1 MTEDKPSGKDDSGEG
16 FGGQTMIARDGST
29 IVGGTQI
36 AGDALFQIFIGAP
49 APLSGFIRV
58 RQFKEL
64 IEERTRHFIGRD
76 FVFDAI
82 DKIIARPDFRSGYLL
97 IRGEPG
103 IGKTALIG
111 QLVKTRGYV
120 HHFNIALQNIR
131 SARAFLENVCA
142 QLLTRYGLGATLSED
157 DLRDSG
163 HLVQL
168 LAQAAQKQGA
178 VPLVVLVDALDE
190 AEDVGLPPS
199 ANRLYLPAVLP
210 DGVFLVLTSRE
221 QIDYRLEVDRREDIY
236 LRDADPQNLE
246 DVRNFIQDFVRR
258 HGEVM
263 AVHIRDWNVNEDEFI
278 AMITEKSEGNF
289 MYLVHVLDDIHQ
301 GRISSVTIDNIDK
314 LPKGLRAY
322 YQRHWRSMRDQD
334 RERFERIYEPVL
346 RFLATVREPVS
357 TAMLQEWTELDP
369 VRIGEV
375 IEEWRP
381 FLNEE
386 ASDDDEKRYRIYHA
400 SFQDFLANEG
410 VGLKPYHAAIA
421 DNALSKIPGF
431 GASSR

>member
-1 MTEDKPSGKDDSGEG
+1 MAEDKPSGKAGFGED
-16 FGGQTMIARDGST
+16 FGGQNIIARDGST
-29 IVGGTQI
+29 IAGVTQI
-36 AGDALFQIFIGAP
+36 SGDALFQIFIGAP
-49 APLSGFIRV
+49 RPISGYIRV

-64 IEERTRHFIGRD
+64 IEERTRHFIGRG
-76 FVFDAI
+76 FVFHAI
-82 DKIIARPDFRSGYLL
+82 DEMIARRDFPSGYLL

-103 IGKTALIG
+103 IGKTALMG

-120 HHFNIALQNIR
+120 HHFNIAPQNIR

-142 QLLTRYGLGATLSED
+142 QLLVRYQLDEGMPSED
-157 DLRDSG
+157 AFRDSG
-163 HLVQL
+163 YLVHL

-210 DGVFLVLTSRE
+210 DGVFFVLTSRE
-221 QIDYRLEVDRREDIY
+221 QIDYRLDVNRREDIY
-236 LRDADPQNLE
+236 LRDTDPQNLE
-246 DVRNFIQDFVRR
+246 DVSEYVRDFVLR

-263 AVHIRDWNVNEDEFI
+263 GERIRNWNVDQDAFI
-278 AMITEKSEGNF
+278 AKIAEKSEGNF
-289 MYLVHVLDDIHQ
+289 MYLVHVLDDICQ
-301 GRISSVTIDNIDK
+301 GRISSETIDNIDK

-322 YQRHWRSMRDQD
+322 YQRHWRAMRDQD

-357 TAMLQEWTELDP
+357 PDMLQEWTRIDL

-386 ASDDDEKRYRIYHA
+386 AGDNGERRYRVYHA
-400 SFQDFLANEG
+400 SFQDFLASEG

-431 GASSR
+431 GAPG